1 MLLSSADCLFLMQCE
16 VVKRESHDPS
26 RQVGAVI
33 ASPAG
38 HLLATGSNRPP
49 EVMRL
54 TFRDSVAAIQQ
65 DPEWKY
71 FVLEHAERNAIN
83 NARELGHSLI
93 NATMYGTLFPCADC
107 ARAIAAAGIRRL
119 VVPSPES
126 NPLRDKRWETHFFY
140 ARMIL
145 DMANVQMDF
154 FLPEDV
160 NSIELGN
167 DTNRRRK

>member
-1 MLLSSADCLFLMQCE
+1 MLLSSTDCLFLMQCE
-16 VVKRESHDPS
+16 VVKGESHDPS

-54 TFRDSVAAIQQ
+54 TQRDSVAAIKQ
-65 DPEWKY
+65 DPDWKY
-71 FVLEHAERNAIN
+71 FMLEHAERNAIN
-83 NARELGHSLI
+83 NARELGHSLV

-107 ARAIAAAGIRRL
+107 ARAIAVAGIRRL
-119 VVPSPES
+119 VVPSPER
-126 NPLRDKRWETHFFY
+126 NRLGDKRWEAHFYY

-145 DMANVQMDF
+145 DMAGVQLDF
-154 FLPEDV
+154 FQPEDI

-167 DTNRRRK
+167 DRSLGRK